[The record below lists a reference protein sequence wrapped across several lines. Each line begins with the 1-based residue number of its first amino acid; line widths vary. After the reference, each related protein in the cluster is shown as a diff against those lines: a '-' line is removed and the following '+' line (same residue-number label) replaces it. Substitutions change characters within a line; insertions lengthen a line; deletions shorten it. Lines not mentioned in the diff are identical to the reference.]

1 MPTFPLHYGITIS
14 QCTFNI
20 VLSKNVCIIL
30 QKFLLFLQVR
40 LQLFYHRYLDI
51 IQMIRGEAGEE
62 GLVNKPI
69 NITLHM

>member
-1 MPTFPLHYGITIS
+1 M
-14 QCTFNI
+14 
-20 VLSKNVCIIL
+20 
-30 QKFLLFLQVR
+30 FLQVR